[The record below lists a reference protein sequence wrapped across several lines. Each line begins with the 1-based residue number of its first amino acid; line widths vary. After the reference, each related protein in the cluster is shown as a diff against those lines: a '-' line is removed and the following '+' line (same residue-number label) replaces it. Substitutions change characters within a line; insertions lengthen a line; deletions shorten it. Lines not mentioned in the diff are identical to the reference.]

1 MTDTPQDRPLAVVTG
16 ASSGIGLELAR
27 HFAAHGYDLVIAA
40 EDAELDAAERS
51 LAATGATVVSV
62 RTDLATSD
70 GVDEL
75 FQRVQSLGRP
85 IDSVAI
91 NAGVGVSGKFTD
103 GALQDHLD
111 LVQLN
116 VTGAVHLAHLVLRQM
131 VANHHGRVLFTSS
144 SAGKMP
150 GPYQSTYNA
159 SKSFLL
165 SLSEALRTEYKDD
178 GITVTALMPG
188 PTDTEFFE
196 RAGMEDTKL
205 GQSKKDD
212 PAEVARDGFKALMEG
227 KDHIIAGSTKNKVQV
242 AAADVMPDK
251 ASSAMHAKMAEP
263 GSGTGSGSDPG
274 SAA

>member
-1 MTDTPQDRPLAVVTG
+1 MRSTRLMAPPDQCCRPSDAECRASGGSAQVGVVRMGGRGVRGAWGGPSSATDPGGSVTASTRPLALVTG

-27 HFAAHGYDLVIAA
+27 QFAEHGYDLVIAA

-103 GALQDHLD
+103 AALQDHLD

-144 SAGKMP
+144 IAAKMP

-165 SLSEALRTEYKDD
+165 SLSEALRTEY
-178 GITVTALMPG
+178 
-188 PTDTEFFE
+188 
-196 RAGMEDTKL
+196 
-205 GQSKKDD
+205 
-212 PAEVARDGFKALMEG
+212 
-227 KDHIIAGSTKNKVQV
+227 
-242 AAADVMPDK
+242 
-251 ASSAMHAKMAEP
+251 
-263 GSGTGSGSDPG
+263 
-274 SAA
+274 